1 MAVTQEQFDALVKKL
16 ETFSRKH
23 PGSYRLRVALF
34 AALGYGYLFLVLA
47 GLLAL
52 VGLIILFIVHSQR
65 VHAGTVKLIAFL
77 LVPAWMIVQSLFIKF
92 HPPQGLMLNRRQA
105 PQLFA
110 LIDELTTKLKAPRFH
125 KVLLDQRFNAAVAQV
140 PRLGILGWHENYLML
155 GLPLMQSLSVE
166 KFKAVLAHELGHLS
180 GNHSRFGGW
189 IYRIRATWM
198 QIYNRLRQNE
208 GRASV
213 LFDKFIDWY
222 WPSFNAYSFTLARA
236 NEYDA
241 DRCAAELVGAN
252 HLAEALVSIEIKAR
266 FLETSFW
273 SNIHQQGRSQAN
285 PPSNVYSSMFTV
297 LREPI
302 VGETSEQWVEQ
313 ALAQKTNNADTHP
326 CLADRLQSLGYPI
339 QSSKQLPQLPPVRTT
354 AAEKLLGNELQQ
366 FVAQFSRDWKD
377 EVSTSWRQ
385 RYAYFQ
391 EVESKLKTL
400 EQKATEQPLTEQDAW
415 ERAFYTLELQGEDAA
430 VPRLQDLLEM
440 HPNHAAGNYTLG
452 QILLSRADQ
461 SGIACIEVAIA
472 QRKDWLIDGCEL
484 IYHFLHRQGKIQE
497 ADKYRDQA
505 EQHYQ
510 TVLKAQQERA
520 RVTARDTIKP
530 PMLEASQLNDL
541 KQRIATFKQVKEAYL
556 FEKEMKYF
564 PEDRFFILGVI
575 RKRQLIESEV
585 APQQLMDDLANNLHA
600 SIPLSII
607 FLDHPDNGQLKKK
620 VKQLQQSLIFQR

>member
-166 KFKAVLAHELGHLS
+166 QFKAVLAHELGHLS